1 MKRARVIGSVALA
14 AGLAALPAAAMA
26 TTHHVAQR
34 AIYSASGVAA
44 GAATCATPES
54 VTINH
59 TAYHPTGL
67 GTNGTPLAVQING
80 ATRFVGAHG
89 KVLSCASIKP
99 NDRLVAYWNEPHGTA
114 FSPTAPATRIV
125 DLGPRLEHFWIQG
138 VASAKAVCTTPE
150 SVTVTHTRFHPKGIG
165 VNGTTT
171 VVTLDGAT
179 KFAGRRGHARAC
191 AAIKSHD
198 VVRVYWTQLFGTP
211 FAATNPATRVVI
223 LGHRGHFPV

>member
-138 VASAKAVCTTPE
+138 VASAKAVCTHARERDRHPHPLPPE
-150 SVTVTHTRFHPKGIG
+150 GDRCERHDDRRHP
-165 VNGTTT
+165 
-171 VVTLDGAT
+171 
-179 KFAGRRGHARAC
+179 RRGDQVCRPPRSRPRLRRDQVA
-191 AAIKSHD
+191 
-198 VVRVYWTQLFGTP
+198 
-211 FAATNPATRVVI
+211 
-223 LGHRGHFPV
+223 